1 MSARAINAFKS
12 IFLQG
17 NFHRIWQ
24 ILLKSRLV
32 YPMAAFR
39 GFLAPQIKSF
49 RRQLT
54 QNIALSPEQQRIAAE
69 LKQQGF
75 ARVDSLYQ
83 DSDFTGL
90 QAYLSEKTKDIEAK
104 KSQQLMNHKD
114 FWVRLSDSEFS
125 QGMSSDHPLVALSL
139 KEDILK
145 VVSAYLG
152 QAPFLEY
159 LLLTYSLP
167 STQPLKSSQLW
178 HQDHD
183 NDRMLKLFFYL
194 SDVQTVE
201 DGPFTLLPKEARN
214 RIQNSFFPRHL
225 PDEEVN
231 SQYPLSQAVQIKGRK
246 FSAFLVDTSVCY
258 HMGSRVSAGHS
269 RLMSTTLFVTL
280 PKAYWGDVKN
290 FVKPA
295 GPLSPL
301 QAAAVNGQASPTDL

>member
-1 MSARAINAFKS
+1 
-12 IFLQG
+12 
-17 NFHRIWQ
+17 
-24 ILLKSRLV
+24 
-32 YPMAAFR
+32 
-39 GFLAPQIKSF
+39 
-49 RRQLT
+49 
-54 QNIALSPEQQRIAAE
+54 
-69 LKQQGF
+69 
-75 ARVDSLYQ
+75 
-83 DSDFTGL
+83 
-90 QAYLSEKTKDIEAK
+90 
-104 KSQQLMNHKD
+104 
-114 FWVRLSDSEFS
+114 
-125 QGMSSDHPLVALSL
+125 
-139 KEDILK
+139 
-145 VVSAYLG
+145 
-152 QAPFLEY
+152 
-159 LLLTYSLP
+159 
-167 STQPLKSSQLW
+167 
-178 HQDHD
+178 
-183 NDRMLKLFFYL
+183 MLKLFFYL

-301 QAAAVNGQASPTDL
+301 QMAAVNGQASPTDL